1 LNDHARLASFH
12 ACRWPASHALS
23 GGCDARI
30 GRLAVPASFRKTPIT
45 RAELLVFQ
53 ANSRKWI
60 ACVPPGNRLHVE
72 PHEAV
77 IPTTIRGF
85 A

>member
-12 ACRWPASHALS
+12 ACRWPASPS
-23 GGCDARI
+23 SVEECDARI
-30 GRLAVPASFRKTPIT
+30 GWLAVPDSSENTVHIGT
-45 RAELLVFQ
+45 
-53 ANSRKWI
+53 I
-60 ACVPPGNRLHVE
+60 ACFSSNRSHVSCLGNRPHVE